1 MRLLL
6 LLRRQQQQQ
15 HRHSHHRMPYCHV
28 QRRYHHSY
36 PPYRVRVT
44 VVSELALHYS
54 IVQVVGAI
62 PVVAFMRV
70 VVAVVVVTV
79 VVVVVVVVVLTATV
93 PMITTTIVKI
103 VISAEPMYHR
113 CYHRHYVSGR
123 RVISMRSNHPYRH
136 RYSLPPITTMMYTT
150 IRMIN
155 VVPVV

>member
-1 MRLLL
+1 MRQ
-6 LLRRQQQQQ
+6 LLRRQQQR
-15 HRHSHHRMPYCHV
+15 RHSHHHRMPPYCHV
-28 QRRYHHSY
+28 QRHYHHSY

-44 VVSELALHYS
+44 VVSKVVLHYS

-70 VVAVVVVTV
+70 VVTVMV

-93 PMITTTIVKI
+93 PMFTTTIVKI
-103 VISAEPMYHR
+103 VISEEPMYHR
-113 CYHRHYVSGR
+113 CYHRHYVSGM

-150 IRMIN
+150 IRMIR

>member
-6 LLRRQQQQQ
+6 LLRRRQQ
-15 HRHSHHRMPYCHV
+15 RHHHHHHHHRMPYCHV
-28 QRRYHHSY
+28 QRHYHHSY

-44 VVSELALHYS
+44 VVSEVVLHYS

-70 VVAVVVVTV
+70 VVTVTV
-79 VVVVVVVVVLTATV
+79 VVVTVVVVVLTATV

-113 CYHRHYVSGR
+113 CYHRYYVPGM
-123 RVISMRSNHPYRH
+123 RVISVRSNHPYRH

-150 IRMIN
+150 IRMIR